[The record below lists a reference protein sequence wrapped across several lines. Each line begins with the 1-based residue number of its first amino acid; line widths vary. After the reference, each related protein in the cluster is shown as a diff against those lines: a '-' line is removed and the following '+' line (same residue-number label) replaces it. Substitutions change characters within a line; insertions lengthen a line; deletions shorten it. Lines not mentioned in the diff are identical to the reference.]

1 MTPLLIT
8 LPVILVLIGVA
19 QYKFSAQE
27 ISSSMH
33 SKAEVL
39 TGFLQKVAVTF
50 LANYDTSSLERFV
63 ENSANDKDLVFTVF
77 YDGKGKAITKTMTEP
92 ADTTGLIIF
101 EREIISAQKEVMGK
115 VKVGFRQDAIKTV
128 MRRNLML
135 TGGGMLLCLL
145 LVGFVVFSTTSKVSV
160 LLSAAVEQL
169 SRTGSKLG
177 QTAQGISQSSGGLA
191 ASSHEQEVSVA
202 KSMAALA
209 QLEAMIA
216 RTATNARRSSEV
228 AGASRDSAGQG
239 KEVVDTMLKAIQT
252 ITHSHTQLSAQVKAN
267 NEQLREI
274 STIISRIND
283 RTRVINDIVFQTK
296 LLSFNASVEAARA
309 GEHGKGFAVVA
320 EEVGKLAAMSGKA
333 AKEIAMMLASSV
345 QKVGTITSESERQL
359 NTVLDQVHG
368 RLNEGSSAANR
379 CHEVF
384 KVIANKVK
392 SSHEMADEIAKA
404 NADQTSGVR
413 EIQEA
418 MRGLKAAMER
428 NAEIS
433 NQQSGMALNLTAE
446 SSVLHRI
453 MADLSLIIFG
463 SQDSE
468 PMMTTDSPS
477 ATPPNESSDTGQ
489 IAA

>member
-1 MTPLLIT
+1 MLVSLPL
-8 LPVILVLIGVA
+8 ILALTGFA
-19 QYKFSAQE
+19 QYKYSAQE
-27 ISSSMH
+27 ISNSMH

-39 TGFLQKVAVTF
+39 AGFLQKVAATF

-77 YDGKGKAITKTMTEP
+77 YDGKGKPITKTMTEP
-92 ADTTGLIIF
+92 EDTSGLVVY
-101 EREIISAQKEVMGK
+101 ERGITNSQNETIGK
-115 VKVGFRQDAIKTV
+115 VKVGFRQDAINSV
-128 MRRNLML
+128 MRRNLLL

-160 LLSAAVEQL
+160 LLSGAVEQL

-177 QTAQGISQSSGGLA
+177 QAAHGISQSSGGLA

-202 KSMAALA
+202 KSMAALS

-239 KEVVDTMLKAIQT
+239 KDVVDSMLKAIQA

-274 STIISRIND
+274 STIISRINE

-333 AKEIAMMLASSV
+333 AKEISTMLASSV

-384 KVIANKVK
+384 NLIATKVK
-392 SSHEMADEIAKA
+392 SSYEMADDIAKA

-418 MRGLKAAMER
+418 MRELKAAMER

-453 MADLSLIIFG
+453 MADLSVIIFG
-463 SQDSE
+463 SGDLESVARTE
-468 PMMTTDSPS
+468 PSA
-477 ATPPNESSDTGQ
+477 ATPPKESSGPGQ
-489 IAA
+489 FAA